1 MERCRAEGYR
11 RRCARLSHEATLD
24 HSALITMRQYLPVA
38 GLICAALLS
47 SSCDKNAVQT
57 ITEAAPTSAVK
68 FFNFGVNAPAVN
80 FYANDN
86 KITAITSATG
96 AESNLGVNYGGV
108 GSGGFYSGFDPGQ
121 YTLAGKITAATDN
134 GVAISTLSAPIADG
148 KYYSFYQSGFYNTT
162 AKTVESFIVEDP
174 LPAIDKSITYVRFVN
189 AISNS
194 SPMVLS
200 AKNTTTAVTTPI
212 GAAVGYKAAGVFT
225 SLPGGI
231 YDVSARVAGAATDA
245 IVRTGVSFV
254 NGTVYTIGARGDI
267 TVTGSTATN
276 RPF

>member
-1 MERCRAEGYR
+1 MR
-11 RRCARLSHEATLD
+11 R
-24 HSALITMRQYLPVA
+24 YLPVA
-38 GLICAALLS
+38 GLICAAVLS

-57 ITEAAPTSAVK
+57 ITGAAPTSAVK

-96 AESNLGVNYGGV
+96 AESNLGTSYGGV
-108 GSGGFYSGFDPGQ
+108 GSGGFYSGLDPGQ

-134 GVAISTLSAPIADG
+134 GVAITSLAAPVADG
-148 KYYSFYQSGFYNTT
+148 KYYSYYISGFYNTT
-162 AKTVESFIVEDP
+162 TKTAEAFIVEDP
-174 LPAIDKSITYVRFVN
+174 LPAIDKTVTYVRFVN

-200 AKNTTTAVTTPI
+200 AKNQTTGVITPV
-212 GAAVGYKAAGVFT
+212 GAAVGYKSAGAFV

-231 YDVSARVAGAATDA
+231 YDVSARVSGASTDA
-245 IVRTGVSFV
+245 VVRTGVSFV
-254 NGTVYTIGARGDI
+254 TGTVYTIGARGDM
-267 TVTGSTATN
+267 TVVSTTATN
-276 RPF
+276 RPFLDNTANR